1 MLLCV
6 IIVNWISIKCMM
18 GKSIKFLKDPALIS
32 KTLDCFNGKY
42 QIRHFSLLK
51 VSVTVGIEIEYFLQ
65 HKKIIGKGDFRFIG
79 LCYLVFMVTSSNV
92 SAIPCLPDLF
102 GAESLQTNWQWKPL
116 ALDRFLK
123 PKTDW
128 LYRHSGNAWW
138 TTQKNI
144 LMMGDQC
151 PGLF

>member
-1 MLLCV
+1 
-6 IIVNWISIKCMM
+6 
-18 GKSIKFLKDPALIS
+18 
-32 KTLDCFNGKY
+32 
-42 QIRHFSLLK
+42 
-51 VSVTVGIEIEYFLQ
+51 
-65 HKKIIGKGDFRFIG
+65 
-79 LCYLVFMVTSSNV
+79 MVTSSNV
-92 SAIPCLPDLF
+92 SAIPCLLDLF
-102 GAESLQTNWQWKPL
+102 GTESLQTYKTNWQWKPL

-138 TTQKNI
+138 TNQKNI